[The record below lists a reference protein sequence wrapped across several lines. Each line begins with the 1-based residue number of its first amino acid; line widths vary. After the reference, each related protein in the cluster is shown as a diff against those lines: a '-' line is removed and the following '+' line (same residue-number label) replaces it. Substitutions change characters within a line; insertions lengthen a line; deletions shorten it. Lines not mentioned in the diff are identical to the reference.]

1 MSPKFKILL
10 LVFAAICFSRV
21 SSQKTYKDSIDV
33 YFGQI
38 QDLVANKEKF
48 KEDFLD
54 PGFLLKEKDRATGS
68 KKATTL
74 LKLYTSYVYRSL
86 DTARMYNQ
94 RAKELSK
101 EIGFRKGELRTIYNE
116 AYLLF
121 VNGQFDESQVL
132 AQGISDHISSQQY
145 PETYADVNTLT
156 SYIHTERGEFDM
168 ALETGL
174 KLLDSAEKS
183 DNEYILMRAYSALSH
198 YYLRIENYS
207 QALSYCLKGLH
218 YVIKLR
224 KLQYLF
230 PKIDEIARMTAKLG
244 DTQRALDAY
253 SFYVDLETQI
263 NPPGNYIQS
272 VVYMNMADIFIS
284 NRKYKEAQNYLS
296 QALAMNY
303 DNKFR
308 FRIPRALILQAELN
322 LKTKDTANAIMNY
335 EKSIEAAED
344 IDAFDVVKTS
354 SGILTELYES
364 TKQPLMA
371 NEHRTLNKVIRDSL
385 FNNER
390 EQKIVIL
397 ETQRKVKEITH
408 KKRILELENEAQ
420 EAKYN
425 TIMIVLG
432 LVIISGF
439 FAVLSY
445 LKVRAKNRLLY
456 KRTIELAEIQVEMG
470 NKLLLL
476 ETAKKKDNDSEHTDV
491 EDAKLKS
498 TNTLDNDI
506 KTIILR
512 RLENLEQEKF
522 FLDQNCSL
530 RQVAQLLKTNPKYL
544 SQVVNQEKKS
554 SFTNYINELRIN
566 YLLSRLL
573 QDEDFRTSKLSYIA
587 ASIGYNNLNTFNA
600 AFKKKQGI
608 LPSYF
613 IKELVQDQK

>member
-1 MSPKFKILL
+1 MVKESDKF
-10 LVFAAICFSRV
+10 
-21 SSQKTYKDSIDV
+21 Q
-33 YFGQI
+33 
-38 QDLVANKEKF
+38 
-48 KEDFLD
+48 EDFLNLE
-54 PGFLLKEKDRATGS
+54 FLLRKKERVSGKEKVATW
-68 KKATTL
+68 
-74 LKLYTSYVYRSL
+74 LKLYSAYVYRSS
-86 DTARMYNQ
+86 DTARIYNLKA
-94 RAKELSK
+94 RKLSK
-101 EIGFRKGELRTIYNE
+101 EIGFKQGELCSIFNE

-121 VNGQFDESQVL
+121 VSGQFDESL
-132 AQGISDHISSQQY
+132 GLMQGISKNISPQKY
-145 PETYADVNTLT
+145 PETYGDVHTLI

-168 ALETGL
+168 ALEGGL
-174 KLLDSAEKS
+174 KLLDAAEKS
-183 DNEYILMRAYSALSH
+183 RNEYIMMRAYSALSH
-198 YYLRIENYS
+198 YYLRIENYR

-218 YVIKLR
+218 YIIKLR
-224 KLQYLF
+224 KVQYLF
-230 PKIDEIARMTAKLG
+230 PKIDEMARMTAKLG
-244 DTQRALDAY
+244 DTQKALDAY
-253 SFYVDLETQI
+253 SFYVDLENQI

-284 NRKYKEAQNYLS
+284 NGKYKEAQNYLS
-296 QALAMNY
+296 KALAMNY

-322 LKTKDTANAIMNY
+322 LKTKDTTDAILNY

-344 IDAFDVVKTS
+344 IDAFDVVKTI
-354 SGILTELYES
+354 SGILVELYES

-385 FNNER
+385 FNNEK

-432 LVIISGF
+432 LVFISGF

-445 LKVRAKNRLLY
+445 LKVRAKNKLLY

-476 ETAKKKDNDSEHTDV
+476 EVAKKKDIDSGPTDE

-498 TNTLDNDI
+498 TNTLDEDV

-566 YLLSRLL
+566 YLLSRLV

-587 ASIGYNNLNTFNA
+587 ASIGYNNLNTFNT